1 VTLLTRDQILAAQD
15 LSRELVEVP
24 EWGGSVWVRAL
35 TGGERDDFEASCLT
49 TKGKSSEL
57 NYRNMRAKLVVRT
70 AVTEAGERVFTDADV
85 EALTQKSASALDRLF
100 SVASRLSA
108 LSRTDVEE
116 LTKN

>member
-1 VTLLTRDQILAAQD
+1 VTLLTRDQILAAED

-35 TGGERDDFEASCLT
+35 TGGERDDFEASCLM

-70 AVTEAGERVFTDADV
+70 AVTETGERVFGDADV

-108 LSRTDVEE
+108 LGKEDVEE

>member
-1 VTLLTRDQILAAQD
+1 MTLLSRDQILAAQD

-24 EWGGSVWVRAL
+24 EWGGSIWVRAL
-35 TGGERDDFEASCLT
+35 TGGERDDFEASCLSA
-49 TKGKSSEL
+49 KGKGAEL

-70 AVTEAGERVFTDADV
+70 AVTEAGERVFADADV

-100 SVASRLSA
+100 AVASRLSA
-108 LSRTDVEE
+108 LSRTDVED